1 MLPSEPGPGEAPEAR
16 PSAFGKTAE
25 LGRRS
30 PRVRPTPYRLGLGVL
45 LLIGLLALTF
55 NYSVKHVWLA
65 EPEQQTASEPAETV
79 TASVTPS
86 TEGDA
91 EGDTPATAS
100 PATDNPAAD
109 DPAPI
114 SEGPVT
120 GMDEPGPAEPM
131 MVEPPEPAAKQ
142 AVAEPTTAPEPQ
154 APEPAEPMASP
165 SSEPA
170 PTDEADAS
178 EPPTTPPAESASAGS
193 AERDEAPSSP
203 AKTTTPAE
211 AEPAAEAAS
220 ATAEPEPPT
229 LQPIDDP
236 VATAQR
242 ELNAQGYNAGPVD
255 GIYGPKT
262 RTALLAFQ
270 EEHDLEQ
277 TGRPDPDTLEAMG
290 FRVR

>member
-131 MVEPPEPAAKQ
+131 MAESPEPAAEQ

-178 EPPTTPPAESASAGS
+178 EPPATPPAESASAGS

>member
-193 AERDEAPSSP
+193 AERDEAPPPP

-211 AEPAAEAAS
+211 AEPAAEDAS